1 MFGKK
6 KDAQPTQNATSPA
19 EGVAKDAAKTDGD
32 AYARPALNP
41 DIPRRGPDMSA
52 FAPRPA
58 TAVPPRPGTAAP
70 RATAEAEQKKLIVG
84 RDIFLN
90 GEIRTCDSLV
100 VEGKVEAVL
109 SDCRAMD
116 IAGSGEFRGS
126 AEIESADISG
136 RFDGDLVVRQRL
148 TIRASGKVLGKIRY
162 GQLEIERGGIISG
175 TIESL
180 IDSNAPD
187 TSSSP
192 GSSSPGTPTGSTG
205 GGR

>member
-6 KDAQPTQNATSPA
+6 KDEQPTQASTA
-19 EGVAKDAAKTDGD
+19 GAAGHADGDTKTYAKPDAAAPAAPG
-32 AYARPALNP
+32 RPAMNP
-41 DIPRRGPDMSA
+41 DIARRSPDMSA
-52 FAPRPA
+52 FAPRPSGSG
-58 TAVPPRPGTAAP
+58 VAP
-70 RATAEAEQKKLIVG
+70 AQRTTAEAEQKKLIVG

-148 TIRASGKVLGKIRY
+148 TIRATGKVLGKIRY
-162 GQLEIERGGIISG
+162 GQLEVERGGVISG
-175 TIESL
+175 TIEAL
-180 IDSNAPD
+180 ADGAPV
-187 TSSSP
+187 
-192 GSSSPGTPTGSTG
+192 GTPAPSGS
-205 GGR
+205 GR

>member
-6 KDAQPTQNATSPA
+6 KDEQPTHGASGGATGGAASPA
-19 EGVAKDAAKTDGD
+19 DGD
-32 AYARPALNP
+32 SKNYAKPDASAPSRPAMNP
-41 DIPRRGPDMSA
+41 DIHRRSPDMSA

-58 TAVPPRPGTAAP
+58 GGTGPAP
-70 RATAEAEQKKLIVG
+70 RTSTEAEQKKLIVG

-109 SDCRAMD
+109 SDCRAID

-148 TIRASGKVLGKIRY
+148 TIRATGKVLGKIRY
-162 GQLEIERGGIISG
+162 GQLEVERGGVISG
-175 TIESL
+175 TIEAL
-180 IDSNAPD
+180 ADGAPLPPA
-187 TSSSP
+187 S
-192 GSSSPGTPTGSTG
+192 GSTG
-205 GGR
+205 TGR

>member
-6 KDAQPTQNATSPA
+6 KDEQPTQGSTASSATPA
-19 EGVAKDAAKTDGD
+19 EGDKTYTKPDAA
-32 AYARPALNP
+32 AAPSRPAMNP
-41 DIPRRGPDMSA
+41 DIARRSPDMSA

-58 TAVPPRPGTAAP
+58 GSSPTGPAQ

-148 TIRASGKVLGKIRY
+148 TIRATGKVLGKIRY
-162 GQLEIERGGIISG
+162 GQLEVERGGVISG
-175 TIESL
+175 TIEAL
-180 IDSNAPD
+180 ADGAPLPPA
-187 TSSSP
+187 S
-192 GSSSPGTPTGSTG
+192 GN
-205 GGR
+205 GR

>member
-1 MFGKK
+1 MFGRK
-6 KDAQPTQNATSPA
+6 KDEPTQPSDTKTEGETKSYAKPDAPA
-19 EGVAKDAAKTDGD
+19 ASAAPGR
-32 AYARPALNP
+32 AAMNP
-41 DIPRRGPDMSA
+41 DIPRRSPDMSA
-52 FAPRPA
+52 FARPNPSA
-58 TAVPPRPGTAAP
+58 PAP
-70 RATAEAEQKKLIVG
+70 RGNEVEQKKLIVG

-126 AEIESADISG
+126 AEIETADISG

-162 GQLEIERGGIISG
+162 GQLEVERGGVISG
-175 TIESL
+175 TIEAL
-180 IDSNAPD
+180 ADSER
-187 TSSSP
+187 SP
-192 GSSSPGTPTGSTG
+192 ADDGN
-205 GGR
+205 

>member
-6 KDAQPTQNATSPA
+6 KDEQPTQGSTAAPA
-19 EGVAKDAAKTDGD
+19 DGD
-32 AYARPALNP
+32 TKNYAKPDGTPPAAAARPAMNP
-41 DIPRRGPDMSA
+41 DIHRRSPDMSA

-58 TAVPPRPGTAAP
+58 GSSTGPAP
-70 RATAEAEQKKLIVG
+70 RVAAEAEQKKLIVG

-109 SDCRAMD
+109 SDCRAID

-148 TIRASGKVLGKIRY
+148 TIRATGKVLGKIRY
-162 GQLEIERGGIISG
+162 GQLEVERGGVISG
-175 TIESL
+175 TIEAL
-180 IDSNAPD
+180 ADGQPLP
-187 TSSSP
+187 P
-192 GSSSPGTPTGSTG
+192 GASTPSAS
-205 GGR
+205 R

>member
-6 KDAQPTQNATSPA
+6 KDEHPTQGSTGAASPA
-19 EGVAKDAAKTDGD
+19 DGD
-32 AYARPALNP
+32 SKNYAKPDGGTPGAAARPAMNP
-41 DIPRRGPDMSA
+41 DIHRRSPDMSA
-52 FAPRPA
+52 FAPRPSGS
-58 TAVPPRPGTAAP
+58 TGPAP
-70 RATAEAEQKKLIVG
+70 RVAAEAEQKKLIVG

-109 SDCRAMD
+109 SDCRAID

-148 TIRASGKVLGKIRY
+148 TIRATGKVLGKIRY
-162 GQLEIERGGIISG
+162 GQLEVERGGVISG
-175 TIESL
+175 TIEAL
-180 IDSNAPD
+180 ADGAPVPP
-187 TSSSP
+187 TSGTS
-192 GSSSPGTPTGSTG
+192 GS
-205 GGR
+205 GR

>member
-6 KDAQPTQNATSPA
+6 KDDQPTQGADT
-19 EGVAKDAAKTDGD
+19 KTDGE
-32 AYARPALNP
+32 AKSYAKPEGPAAPTGRPAMNP
-41 DIPRRGPDMSA
+41 DIPRRSPDMSA
-52 FAPRPA
+52 FARPA
-58 TAVPPRPGTAAP
+58 AGTSTAIAP
-70 RATAEAEQKKLIVG
+70 RNTSEAEQKKLIVG

-126 AEIESADISG
+126 AEIETADISG

-148 TIRASGKVLGKIRY
+148 TIRATGKVLGKIRY
-162 GQLEIERGGIISG
+162 GQLEVERGGVISG
-175 TIESL
+175 TIEAL
-180 IDSNAPD
+180 ADAPGGDS
-187 TSSSP
+187 
-192 GSSSPGTPTGSTG
+192 GSG
-205 GGR
+205 GAN

>member
-6 KDAQPTQNATSPA
+6 KDEQPTQGSTASPA
-19 EGVAKDAAKTDGD
+19 DGDSKNYAKPDAA
-32 AYARPALNP
+32 AAPARPAMNP
-41 DIPRRGPDMSA
+41 DIARRSPDMSA

-58 TAVPPRPGTAAP
+58 GSSTSPAQRT
-70 RATAEAEQKKLIVG
+70 TAEAEQKKLIVG

-136 RFDGDLVVRQRL
+136 RFDGDLIVRQRL
-148 TIRASGKVLGKIRY
+148 TIRATGKVLGKIRY
-162 GQLEIERGGIISG
+162 GQLEVERGGVISG
-175 TIESL
+175 TIEAL
-180 IDSNAPD
+180 ADGAPVPPA
-187 TSSSP
+187 S
-192 GSSSPGTPTGSTG
+192 GN
-205 GGR
+205 GR

>member
-1 MFGKK
+1 MFGRK
-6 KDAQPTQNATSPA
+6 KDEPTQPSDTKTEGETKSYAKPDAPA
-19 EGVAKDAAKTDGD
+19 APAAPGR
-32 AYARPALNP
+32 AQMNP
-41 DIPRRGPDMSA
+41 DIPRRSPDMSA
-52 FAPRPA
+52 FARPNP
-58 TAVPPRPGTAAP
+58 TAPAP
-70 RATAEAEQKKLIVG
+70 RGNEVEQKKLIVG

-126 AEIESADISG
+126 AEIETADISG

-162 GQLEIERGGIISG
+162 GQLEVERGGVISG
-175 TIESL
+175 TIEAL
-180 IDSNAPD
+180 ADSERTPPD
-187 TSSSP
+187 AN
-192 GSSSPGTPTGSTG
+192 
-205 GGR
+205 

>member
-6 KDAQPTQNATSPA
+6 KDEQPTQSAAAAT
-19 EGVAKDAAKTDGD
+19 TDGD
-32 AYARPALNP
+32 SKSYAKPDAAPARPAMNP
-41 DIPRRGPDMSA
+41 DIARRSPDMSA

-58 TAVPPRPGTAAP
+58 GGVAATTP
-70 RATAEAEQKKLIVG
+70 RAPEAEQKKLIVG

-109 SDCRAMD
+109 SDCRAID

-148 TIRASGKVLGKIRY
+148 TIRATGKVLGKIRY
-162 GQLEIERGGIISG
+162 GQLEVERGGVISG
-175 TIESL
+175 TIEAL
-180 IDSNAPD
+180 ADGAPA
-187 TSSSP
+187 P
-192 GSSSPGTPTGSTG
+192 AAPTADK
-205 GGR
+205 GR

>member
-6 KDAQPTQNATSPA
+6 KDEQPTQSAPAATTDSDSKNYAKPDAGSPA
-19 EGVAKDAAKTDGD
+19 AP
-32 AYARPALNP
+32 ARPAMNP
-41 DIPRRGPDMSA
+41 DIARRSPDMSA
-52 FAPRPA
+52 FAPRPSGGAA
-58 TAVPPRPGTAAP
+58 TAP
-70 RATAEAEQKKLIVG
+70 RAPEAEQKKLIVG

-148 TIRASGKVLGKIRY
+148 TIRATGKVLGKIRY
-162 GQLEIERGGIISG
+162 GQLEVERGGVISG
-175 TIESL
+175 TVESL
-180 IDSNAPD
+180 ADSAAAPAA
-187 TSSSP
+187 S
-192 GSSSPGTPTGSTG
+192 GN
-205 GGR
+205 GR

>member
-6 KDAQPTQNATSPA
+6 KDEQPTHGSTASPA
-19 EGVAKDAAKTDGD
+19 DGDSKNYAKPDAA
-32 AYARPALNP
+32 AASAPARPAMNP
-41 DIPRRGPDMSA
+41 DIARRSPDMSA
-52 FAPRPA
+52 FAPRPSGSSTSPA
-58 TAVPPRPGTAAP
+58 QRT
-70 RATAEAEQKKLIVG
+70 TAEAEQKKLIVG

-136 RFDGDLVVRQRL
+136 RFDGDLIVRQRL
-148 TIRASGKVLGKIRY
+148 SIRATGKVLGKIRY
-162 GQLEIERGGIISG
+162 GQLEVDRGGVISG
-175 TIESL
+175 TIEALADGAAVPPASG
-180 IDSNAPD
+180 N
-187 TSSSP
+187 
-192 GSSSPGTPTGSTG
+192 
-205 GGR
+205 GR

>member
-6 KDAQPTQNATSPA
+6 KDEQPTQAAAAAPA
-19 EGVAKDAAKTDGD
+19 ADGD
-32 AYARPALNP
+32 SKSYAKPDTGPAAPSRPAMNP
-41 DIPRRGPDMSA
+41 DIARRGPDMSA

-58 TAVPPRPGTAAP
+58 GAGVSAAP
-70 RATAEAEQKKLIVG
+70 RAPEAEQKKLIVG

-109 SDCRAMD
+109 SDCRAID
-116 IAGSGEFRGS
+116 IAPSGEFKGS

-148 TIRASGKVLGKIRY
+148 TIRATGKVLGKIRY
-162 GQLEIERGGIISG
+162 GQLEIERGGVISG
-175 TIESL
+175 TVESL
-180 IDSNAPD
+180 GDSG
-187 TSSSP
+187 TSSVPS
-192 GSSSPGTPTGSTG
+192 GN
-205 GGR
+205 GR

>member
-6 KDAQPTQNATSPA
+6 KDEQPTQGSTASPA
-19 EGVAKDAAKTDGD
+19 DGD
-32 AYARPALNP
+32 TKNYTKPDAGASAPARPAMNP
-41 DIPRRGPDMSA
+41 DIARRSPDMSA

-58 TAVPPRPGTAAP
+58 GSGTSPAQ
-70 RATAEAEQKKLIVG
+70 RTTAEAEQKKLIVG

-148 TIRASGKVLGKIRY
+148 TIRATGKVLGKIRY
-162 GQLEIERGGIISG
+162 GQLEVERGGVISG
-175 TIESL
+175 TIEALADGASVPPA
-180 IDSNAPD
+180 S
-187 TSSSP
+187 
-192 GSSSPGTPTGSTG
+192 GS
-205 GGR
+205 GR

>member
-1 MFGKK
+1 MFGRK
-6 KDAQPTQNATSPA
+6 KDDQPTQGTDTKTEGEAKSYAKPEAPA
-19 EGVAKDAAKTDGD
+19 APAAPG
-32 AYARPALNP
+32 RPAMNP
-41 DIPRRGPDMSA
+41 DIPRRSPDMSA
-52 FAPRPA
+52 YARPTAPAPA
-58 TAVPPRPGTAAP
+58 ARSGDN
-70 RATAEAEQKKLIVG
+70 EQKKLIVG

-162 GQLEIERGGIISG
+162 GQLEVERGGVISG
-175 TIESL
+175 TIEAL
-180 IDSNAPD
+180 ADSQGGD
-187 TSSSP
+187 
-192 GSSSPGTPTGSTG
+192 GSNSGQ
-205 GGR
+205 

>member
-1 MFGKK
+1 K
-6 KDAQPTQNATSPA
+6 KDEQPTQGSTASPA
-19 EGVAKDAAKTDGD
+19 DGD
-32 AYARPALNP
+32 TKNYTKPDAGAAAPARPAMNP
-41 DIPRRGPDMSA
+41 DIARRSPDMSA

-58 TAVPPRPGTAAP
+58 GSSTSPAQRT
-70 RATAEAEQKKLIVG
+70 TAEAEQKKLIVG

-136 RFDGDLVVRQRL
+136 RFDGDLIVRQRL
-148 TIRASGKVLGKIRY
+148 TIRATGKIRY
-162 GQLEIERGGIISG
+162 GQLEVERGGVISG
-175 TIESL
+175 TIEAL
-180 IDSNAPD
+180 ADGAPVPPA
-187 TSSSP
+187 S
-192 GSSSPGTPTGSTG
+192 GN
-205 GGR
+205 GR

>member
-1 MFGKK
+1 MFGRK
-6 KDAQPTQNATSPA
+6 KDDQPTQGTDTKA
-19 EGVAKDAAKTDGD
+19 EGEAKSYAKPDAPAAAAAPG
-32 AYARPALNP
+32 RPAMNP
-41 DIPRRGPDMSA
+41 DIPRRSPDMSA
-52 FAPRPA
+52 YARPA
-58 TAVPPRPGTAAP
+58 APAPAA
-70 RATAEAEQKKLIVG
+70 RAGENEQKKLIVG

-162 GQLEIERGGIISG
+162 GQLEVERGGVISG
-175 TIESL
+175 TIEAL
-180 IDSNAPD
+180 ADSQGGEGNG
-187 TSSSP
+187 SG
-192 GSSSPGTPTGSTG
+192 GSSSGI
-205 GGR
+205 

>member
-6 KDAQPTQNATSPA
+6 KDEQPTQSTSGGNTGAASPA
-19 EGVAKDAAKTDGD
+19 DGETKNYAKPDAA
-32 AYARPALNP
+32 APAAAARPAMNP
-41 DIPRRGPDMSA
+41 DIARRGPDMSA
-52 FAPRPA
+52 FAPRPSGAA
-58 TAVPPRPGTAAP
+58 TPP

-136 RFDGDLVVRQRL
+136 RFDGDLIVRQRL

-162 GQLEIERGGIISG
+162 GQLEVERGGVISG
-175 TIESL
+175 TIEAL
-180 IDSNAPD
+180 ADGAPV
-187 TSSSP
+187 
-192 GSSSPGTPTGSTG
+192 GAPGT
-205 GGR
+205 GR

>member
-6 KDAQPTQNATSPA
+6 KDEQPTQGSTASPA
-19 EGVAKDAAKTDGD
+19 DGD
-32 AYARPALNP
+32 TKNYTKPDAGAAAPARPAMNP
-41 DIPRRGPDMSA
+41 DIARRSPDMSA

-58 TAVPPRPGTAAP
+58 GSSTSPAQRT
-70 RATAEAEQKKLIVG
+70 TAEAEQKKLIVG

-136 RFDGDLVVRQRL
+136 RFDGDLIVRQRL
-148 TIRASGKVLGKIRY
+148 TIRATGKVLGKIRY
-162 GQLEIERGGIISG
+162 GQLEVERGGVISG
-175 TIESL
+175 TIEAL
-180 IDSNAPD
+180 ADGAPVPPA
-187 TSSSP
+187 S
-192 GSSSPGTPTGSTG
+192 GN
-205 GGR
+205 GR

>member
-6 KDAQPTQNATSPA
+6 KDEQSTQAASAAAASDGEKNYAKPEAGAPA
-19 EGVAKDAAKTDGD
+19 APS
-32 AYARPALNP
+32 RPAMNP

-52 FAPRPA
+52 FAPRPSGSA
-58 TAVPPRPGTAAP
+58 PGSAP
-70 RATAEAEQKKLIVG
+70 RAPEAEQKKLIVG

-116 IAGSGEFRGS
+116 IASSGEFRGS

-136 RFDGDLVVRQRL
+136 RFDGDLIVRQRL

-162 GQLEIERGGIISG
+162 GQLEIERGGVISG
-175 TIESL
+175 TVESL
-180 IDSNAPD
+180 ADGGQAPAAA
-187 TSSSP
+187 S
-192 GSSSPGTPTGSTG
+192 GS
-205 GGR
+205 GR

>member
-6 KDAQPTQNATSPA
+6 KDEQPAQGNASPA
-19 EGVAKDAAKTDGD
+19 DADSKNYAKPDGASPAA
-32 AYARPALNP
+32 AARPAMNP
-41 DIPRRGPDMSA
+41 DIHRRSPDMSA
-52 FAPRPA
+52 FAPRPSG
-58 TAVPPRPGTAAP
+58 GTGPAP
-70 RATAEAEQKKLIVG
+70 RAAAEAEQKKLIVG

-109 SDCRAMD
+109 SDCRAID

-148 TIRASGKVLGKIRY
+148 TIRATGKVLGKIRY
-162 GQLEIERGGIISG
+162 GQLEVERGGVISG
-175 TIESL
+175 TIEAL
-180 IDSNAPD
+180 ADGAPA
-187 TSSSP
+187 SP
-192 GSSSPGTPTGSTG
+192 APGSTG
-205 GGR
+205 SGR

>member
-6 KDAQPTQNATSPA
+6 KDEQPTQAATATPA
-19 EGVAKDAAKTDGD
+19 ADGD
-32 AYARPALNP
+32 GKSYAKPEAGAPASAPSRPAMNP
-41 DIPRRGPDMSA
+41 DIARRGPDMSA

-58 TAVPPRPGTAAP
+58 GAGVAATP
-70 RATAEAEQKKLIVG
+70 RAPEAEQKKLIVG

-109 SDCRAMD
+109 SDCRAID

-148 TIRASGKVLGKIRY
+148 TIRATGKVLGKIRY
-162 GQLEIERGGIISG
+162 GQLEIERGGVISG
-175 TIESL
+175 TVEAL
-180 IDSNAPD
+180 ADGAPA
-187 TSSSP
+187 TAAS
-192 GSSSPGTPTGSTG
+192 GS
-205 GGR
+205 GR

>member
-6 KDAQPTQNATSPA
+6 KDEQPTQGSTGTAASPA
-19 EGVAKDAAKTDGD
+19 DGDSKNYAKPDAA
-32 AYARPALNP
+32 AAAPARPAMNP
-41 DIPRRGPDMSA
+41 DIARRSPDMSA
-52 FAPRPA
+52 FAPRPSGGGVTPA
-58 TAVPPRPGTAAP
+58 QRT
-70 RATAEAEQKKLIVG
+70 TAEAEQKKLIVG

-136 RFDGDLVVRQRL
+136 RFDGDLIVRQRL
-148 TIRASGKVLGKIRY
+148 TIRATGKVLGKIRY
-162 GQLEIERGGIISG
+162 GQLEVERGGVISG
-175 TIESL
+175 TIEAL
-180 IDSNAPD
+180 ADGAPVGAP
-187 TSSSP
+187 TA
-192 GSSSPGTPTGSTG
+192 GS
-205 GGR
+205 GR

>member
-6 KDAQPTQNATSPA
+6 KDEHPTQGANAAPA
-19 EGVAKDAAKTDGD
+19 TDGESKNYAKPD
-32 AYARPALNP
+32 ASIPTAPSRPAMNP
-41 DIPRRGPDMSA
+41 DIARRGPDMSA

-58 TAVPPRPGTAAP
+58 GAGAASAP
-70 RATAEAEQKKLIVG
+70 RSAEAEQKKLIVG

-116 IAGSGEFRGS
+116 IAQSGEFRGS

-136 RFDGDLVVRQRL
+136 RFDGDLIVRQRL
-148 TIRASGKVLGKIRY
+148 TIRATGKVLGKIRY
-162 GQLEIERGGIISG
+162 GQLEVERGGVISG
-175 TIESL
+175 TIEAL
-180 IDSNAPD
+180 ADGAPAPA
-187 TSSSP
+187 SSS
-192 GSSSPGTPTGSTG
+192 GS
-205 GGR
+205 GR